1 MTMRHLSARV
11 ASMLAA
17 LALCAAC
24 GGSAGT
30 GDSEER
36 TVFIGPQPIACMAM
50 APTECMSAGPTA
62 QGPWSYMFV
71 WSIEGFQ
78 YQPGFLY
85 ELRIVDIPDPHPPA
99 DGPSVRHVLVRLV
112 SKTRVG

>member
-1 MTMRHLSARV
+1 MSPRSPWI
-11 ASMLAA
+11 ASTLAA
-17 LALCAAC
+17 LALGAAC
-24 GGSAGT
+24 GGT
-30 GDSEER
+30 GPDSRER
-36 TVFIGPQPIACMAM
+36 TVFVGPQPIACMAM
-50 APTECMSAGPTA
+50 MPTQCMPTAPTA
-62 QGPWSYMFV
+62 QGPWDYMFV
-71 WSIEGFQ
+71 WSIEGFD